1 MLQRILTALTSKA
14 AIAAAVG
21 ILAAGAAA
29 TAAPALV
36 NDSRP
41 DDGSAQLQ
49 AQTEDDD
56 VEAHSPPIG
65 PSPSIGP
72 EPSIGP

>member
-1 MLQRILTALTSKA
+1 MTDEPREE
-14 AIAAAVG
+14 
-21 ILAAGAAA
+21 
-29 TAAPALV
+29 
-36 NDSRP
+36 NRP
-41 DDGSAQLQ
+41 DEEEVEGHGPIEPSLDK